1 MHVRR
6 IPLLVLALSLLLTG
20 CGSGAE
26 KTSNQSAD
34 QLVQVGL
41 LALQKSDQNAAFSA
55 FTSAVKKD
63 PKNYYA
69 HYNLGFIYQ
78 QRGNNV
84 TALQEYQLALAS
96 KPDFV
101 PALYNSGTIYGVS
114 DPARAISIYRSVVKL
129 DPKNSAAYFNLG
141 LLEAQSGSKALGR
154 KDIER
159 AISLD
164 SSLAKRVPTDLFP
177 DLRQGSPSPKTT
189 ASATASTTR

>member
-63 PKNYYA
+63 PKNHYA
-69 HYNLGFIYQ
+69 HYNLGYIYQ

-96 KPDFV
+96 KPDYV

-114 DPARAISIYRSVVKL
+114 DPAHAISIYQSVVKL
-129 DPKNSAAYFNLG
+129 DPKNGAAYFNLG
-141 LLEAQSGSKALGR
+141 LLEAQSGNKAQGR
-154 KDIER
+154 KDVER

-164 SSLAKRVPTDLFP
+164 SSLAKRVPPGLFP
-177 DLRQGSPSPKTT
+177 DLAPGSPKTT
-189 ASATASTTR
+189 ASATASTTK

>member
-1 MHVRR
+1 MHARR
-6 IPLLVLALSLLLTG
+6 IPLLVLTLSLLLTG

-78 QRGNNV
+78 LRGNNV

-96 KPDFV
+96 KPDYV

-114 DPARAISIYRSVVKL
+114 DPARAISIYQSVVKL
-129 DPKNSAAYFNLG
+129 EPKNSAAYFNLG
-141 LLEAQSGSKALGR
+141 LLEAQSGNKAQGH

-159 AISLD
+159 AISFD
-164 SSLAKRVPTDLFP
+164 NSLAKRVPTGLFP
-177 DLRQGSPSPKTT
+177 NLPPGSPKTT
-189 ASATASTTR
+189 ASATASPTK

>member
-6 IPLLVLALSLLLTG
+6 IPLLILALSLLLTG

-34 QLVQVGL
+34 QFVQVGL

-63 PKNYYA
+63 AKNYYA
-69 HYNLGFIYQ
+69 HYNLGYIYQ

-96 KPDFV
+96 KPDYV

-114 DPARAISIYRSVVKL
+114 DPARAISVYQSVVKL
-129 DPKNSAAYFNLG
+129 DPKNGAAYFNLG
-141 LLEAQSGSKALGR
+141 LLEAQGGHKALGR

-159 AISLD
+159 AIVLD

-177 DLRQGSPSPKTT
+177 DLRPGSPSPKTT